1 MDLENQSEKRMQ
13 EDLYQK
19 HGMKKKESKT
29 ETMYTYFFVLCG
41 KYLIRAN
48 ICKTIFIN
56 DLSCPL
62 IICTVF
68 RKYC

>member
-29 ETMYTYFFVLCG
+29 ETMYTYF
-41 KYLIRAN
+41 
-48 ICKTIFIN
+48 
-56 DLSCPL
+56 LSCVVN
-62 IICTVF
+62 I
-68 RKYC
+68 